1 MRVKFYTKNWAVID
15 ERTFPAT
22 HVPRVGEL
30 IHAGA
35 VLPEEEVTD
44 FFVTEVVYEASADGF
59 VPVVSCR
66 QWLQG
71 DRAEELTERG
81 WLRP

>member
-1 MRVKFYTKNWAVID
+1 MRVKFYTKNWAVIA
-15 ERTFPAT
+15 ERTFPTT

-30 IHAGA
+30 IDAGA
-35 VLPEEEVTD
+35 ILPEEEVSD

-71 DRAEELTERG
+71 DRAEELIERG
-81 WLRP
+81 WLRA